1 MTECTLVALRTLALG
16 PERARLGA
24 NQAAVDTTKVLR
36 NVLVFAIAT
45 ATFVAAVIVISVSAA
60 AVAVVVVVV
69 VAGAAIIITVIAT
82 LPLTV
87 TVLFGAAATVHLA
100 FLAGLMATITLAM
113 ALCGLTKVLLIGI
126 LHVLRLVLPTSCQL
140 HHFKKVLG
148 ALRVG

>member
-60 AVAVVVVVV
+60 AVAVVVVV